1 MQPGTDAEPGA
12 GERGVHEL
20 HREADGV
27 WAITLPGNLHGTYY
41 LYRVYFPDGRMQE
54 VVDPYARSAGAN
66 GQRGMVLDLTRAAPE
81 GWDADARPAIPPH
94 ARACGR
100 CMWRTSPPMRAAVCA
115 PNGAGNSW
123 ALLSPTPRW
132 TVTARIR
139 PA

>member
-1 MQPGTDAEPGA
+1 M
-12 GERGVHEL
+12 HEL

-27 WAITLPGNLHGTYY
+27 WAITLPGNLHGIYY
-41 LYRVYFPDGRMQE
+41 LYRVYFPDGRMQK

-66 GQRGMVLDLTRAAPE
+66 GQRGMVLDLTRTAPE
-81 GWDADARPAIPPH
+81 GWDADTRPAIPPH
-94 ARACGR
+94 ARSVWR

-123 ALLSPTPRW
+123 ALPSPTPRW